1 VAARSNGSEG
11 GAGQRDVEAPPHF
24 TAHAGMYRS
33 AQAIAK
39 DIDDRGVLA
48 SLIEEHT
55 CSQLTTAGSDG
66 GSNGSPGWSLMVVGH
81 SLGAGVG
88 ALLTLH
94 LRSHY
99 PRLNPRCWAYAPPGG
114 LISPT
119 LAPHLEKHCISV
131 IVGRDLVPR
140 LSLRWG
146 WGGHFCRVDTSAK
159 TASACE

>member
-1 VAARSNGSEG
+1 
-11 GAGQRDVEAPPHF
+11 
-24 TAHAGMYRS
+24 
-33 AQAIAK
+33 
-39 DIDDRGVLA
+39 
-48 SLIEEHT
+48 
-55 CSQLTTAGSDG
+55 
-66 GSNGSPGWSLMVVGH
+66 MVVGH

-131 IVGRDLVPR
+131 ITGRDLVPR
-140 LSLRWG
+140 LSLRWV
-146 WGGHFCRVDTSAK
+146 GGLGAARPANTTHSPLLLHT
-159 TASACE
+159 